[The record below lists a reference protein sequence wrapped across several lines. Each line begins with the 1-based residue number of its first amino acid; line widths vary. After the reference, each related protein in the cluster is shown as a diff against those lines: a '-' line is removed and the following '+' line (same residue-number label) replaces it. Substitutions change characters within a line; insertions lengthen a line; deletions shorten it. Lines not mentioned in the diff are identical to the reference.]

1 MREKGGGH
9 VKYRV
14 SSFNTKQTM
23 AASLK
28 KLMRKKPLSKIKVS
42 EIIADCA
49 SIMRSLVDR
58 AEEMQGLSLAP
69 PFRDFLC
76 GFFTEAMAGTL
87 IEWVEHRRTAQ
98 TPQQT
103 VEYLLLVFR
112 SAILNILNDA
122 QAFGLSSPLSGEKK

>member
-69 PFRDFLC
+69 PFREFLC
-76 GFFTEAMAGTL
+76 GFFTEAMAGSL
-87 IEWVEHRRTAQ
+87 VEWIEQHRTAENPHQ
-98 TPQQT
+98 M
-103 VEYLLLVFR
+103 VEAISLVFR
-112 SAILNILNDA
+112 SALTNILRDA
-122 QAFGLSSPLSGEKK
+122 QASGLTAPSDGTGE